1 MGQVIR
7 KTKGGRFIGWY
18 IRWREGGKRFCIAS
32 KQPTAAAARKMLVQI
47 EAKVARGESAIDD
60 PEAATD
66 SALTVSELCERYLAS
81 SHPRVKCPI
90 AYRQKAREGLRG
102 ILPLVGTIKVVDL
115 RRRDIEHARDRL
127 SHRYRPNT
135 VRAALRPLSAALNW
149 AVQQEL
155 LSQSPMTRFAMPRRE
170 QSTEH
175 LSLEDSQRLLQEA
188 EKQVQRGLPYHSFFV
203 GVSLALRL
211 GLRRGEVFGLRWE
224 DVNLQR
230 NRLTVAR
237 SYDAL
242 PKNGKPR
249 TLPLSAELVKVL
261 SDWRA
266 KCPADQRL
274 VCPFGDSIKHGLAKL
289 LEAAGCP
296 PLSRGWHALRHS
308 FATIWV
314 EQGGSIMTLK
324 DMLGHST
331 LNMVLVYAHLSP
343 TALAADMAKIKL

>member
-18 IRWREGGKRFCIAS
+18 IRWRQGSRRICIAS
-32 KQPTAAAARKMLVQI
+32 RQPTAAAARKMLVQI
-47 EAKVARGESAIDD
+47 EAKVARGESGLDD
-60 PEAATD
+60 VDGVAD
-66 SALTVSELCERYLAS
+66 SSITVNELCERYLAS
-81 SHPRVKCPI
+81 SHPRVKCPV

-102 ILPLVGTIKVVDL
+102 VLPIVGALKLGEL
-115 RRRDIEHARDRL
+115 RRRDIEQARDKL
-127 SHRYRPNT
+127 SRRYRPNT
-135 VRAALRPLSAALNW
+135 VRAALRPLGAALTW
-149 AVQQEL
+149 AVQQEMIG
-155 LSQSPMTRFAMPRRE
+155 QSPMVRFAMPRRE

-175 LSLEDSQRLLQEA
+175 LTLEDAQNLLREA
-188 EKQVQRGLPYHSFFV
+188 EQQARRGPAYHSLFV
-203 GVSLALRL
+203 GISLALRL

-224 DVNLQR
+224 DVNLKLHR
-230 NRLTVAR
+230 VTVAR

-249 TLPLSAELVKVL
+249 TLPLSPELVNVL
-261 SDWRA
+261 ADWRA
-266 KCPADQRL
+266 VCPDQRL
-274 VCPFGDSIKHGLAKL
+274 VCPLGNRIRDGIAKL

-343 TALAADMAKIKL
+343 TALAADMAKIRI